1 MKYDHFEKIV
11 SHIKHDIPCPKC
23 KNMVSG
29 DSVEVISSKQ
39 NEAEFRV
46 RCSFCGSS
54 IRVLAQVSGEMP
66 VGAFPIQQKEFFSPD
81 LAQKISESVRTFQ
94 GQDVNELFKK

>member
-1 MKYDHFEKIV
+1 MSMKRRNKYVCEE
-11 SHIKHDIPCPKC
+11 C
-23 KNMVSG
+23 
-29 DSVEVISSKQ
+29 
-39 NEAEFRV
+39 NEYTFFSTYRMTSRSLP